1 MENQMASLS
10 TDPAFDL
17 AADWQPKHYVALQ
30 PMAANRRKPAP
41 AGRVDGYINPA
52 APTELLTKQEFI
64 GVETAAKI
72 VDLHTKVIRRAIDDG
87 ELTAYKL
94 GSRIRIRRVDFD
106 AWIEANRVVPYPVP
120 EIDPT

>member
-52 APTELLTKQEFI
+52 APTELLTEQSSS
-64 GVETAAKI
+64 AW
-72 VDLHTKVIRRAIDDG
+72 RR
-87 ELTAYKL
+87 
-94 GSRIRIRRVDFD
+94 RR
-106 AWIEANRVVPYPVP
+106 RSSTSTPR
-120 EIDPT
+120 